1 MTNSVTDD
9 CRYGYADSL
18 TVCASRRLAT
28 RGVITNHRIVDAL
41 DLQAPTEP
49 DALLQPPSL
58 PFASAMRKPPEE
70 LTLPRSVAHPGF
82 LLLTRSSLAKLDRA
96 PEDMDAVRHVL
107 DTMGKRSMVAQGLS
121 KPITSFAGMRTGDF
135 RLYLSIG
142 PGGVVRGLL
151 KVGTKQLFV
160 RRKPDA
166 EYCQVSPL
174 CVLDFY
180 VHEGCQRA
188 GVGSAL
194 FQHMLAHERATA
206 PALGY
211 DRPSPKLIAFLAKHH
226 GLKHY
231 TPQNNNFVL
240 FEQFWSAPR
249 GRPPPPPAAPSRPAY
264 SAVARLRQQVGDASQ
279 LGREMPHL
287 GQENADPNAAA
298 ARPWSHRSSAPA
310 HDLVLEAH
318 SQVHSRARA
327 DSWSPVES
335 EP

>member
-1 MTNSVTDD
+1 
-9 CRYGYADSL
+9 
-18 TVCASRRLAT
+18 
-28 RGVITNHRIVDAL
+28 
-41 DLQAPTEP
+41 
-49 DALLQPPSL
+49 
-58 PFASAMRKPPEE
+58 MRKAPEE

-142 PGGVVRGLL
+142 PGGAVRGLL

-298 ARPWSHRSSAPA
+298 ARPWSHRSSPPA

-318 SQVHSRARA
+318 SQAHSRARA
-327 DSWSPVES
+327 DSLSQVERTLS
-335 EP
+335 VSLTLALTVTLTLTLPLPGAQPRATA